1 MLLCSTITS
10 IIAPPVCQCPDKA
23 MYFRG
28 ASNHR
33 GGFDMSYIPNT
44 AEEQQAMLEHMGL
57 SSIEDLLTPVPE
69 NVRLRRPL
77 DLPPALPEPELKRLL
92 SGMAAQ
98 NKNLDSTISF
108 LGAGTY
114 DHAIPSVV
122 PHLQRRSEFV
132 TSYTP
137 YQPEVSQGMLQAI
150 YEFQTMVCQI
160 TGLDIANASLYDG
173 ATAVV
178 EAVLLALGPG
188 GRGEVV
194 ISEGVDPQYRTVLK
208 TYAHARGF
216 HVTEVPTRNG
226 VTSLEAL
233 DEAVGPETKAVVIQQ
248 PNFFGSVEDMTAIEP
263 IAHKG
268 KAVFI
273 SAITEPASLGI
284 LAAPGDYNAD
294 IAVGELM
301 SFGNPMSYG
310 GPALR
315 FMASKQKYMRLLPGR
330 LVGQTVEEGGE
341 KQTGY
346 VLTLQTR
353 EQHIRRERATSNIC
367 TNQSLLAVG
376 ATIFLAALGKQGF
389 RELGELCLQ
398 KAHYAFRQI
407 TALPG
412 YEAAFSSPF
421 FDEFVIKTPLPA
433 QQLSQRLLQKGI
445 IGGYDLSQSYPD
457 MQNAMLFCVTE
468 TRTKEDIDTLVKAL
482 REIEASQLS
491 GVESG
496 AVGGK
501 GAQA

>member
-1 MLLCSTITS
+1 MTTRPIYRDGEC
-10 IIAPPVCQCPDKA
+10 
-23 MYFRG
+23 
-28 ASNHR
+28 
-33 GGFDMSYIPNT
+33 MSYIPNT
-44 AEEQQAMLEHMGL
+44 PEDQQAMLETLGL
-57 SSIEDLLTPVPE
+57 HSLEELLAPVPE

-77 DLPPALPEPELKRLL
+77 NLPPALSEPDLKRRLG
-92 SGMAAQ
+92 SMHA
-98 NKNLDSTISF
+98 KNRNLATTISF
-108 LGAGTY
+108 SGAGTY
-114 DHAIPSVV
+114 DHAIPIVV
-122 PHLQRRSEFV
+122 PHLPGRSEFV

-194 ISEGVDPQYRTVLK
+194 ISQGVDPQYRRVLH

-216 HVTEVPTRNG
+216 QVKEVPIRDG
-226 VTSLEAL
+226 VTSIEDLN
-233 DEAVGPETKAVVIQQ
+233 EAVTSATSAVVIQQ
-248 PNFFGSVEDMTAIEP
+248 PNFFGCIEDMQAIEP

-273 SAITEPASLGI
+273 ANITEPASLGI

-301 SFGNPMSYG
+301 SFGNTMSYG
-310 GPALR
+310 GPALG

-341 KQTGY
+341 RQTGY

-376 ATIFLAALGKQGF
+376 ATIYMAAIGKQGF

-407 TALPG
+407 TELPG
-412 YEAAFSSPF
+412 FEAAFNAPF
-421 FDEFVIKTPLPA
+421 FDEFVIKVPVTTQKL
-433 QQLSQRLLQKGI
+433 QQHLEQAGI
-445 IGGYDLSQSYPD
+445 IGGYALASSYPD
-457 MQNAMLFCVTE
+457 MPNDILFCVTE
-468 TRTKEDIDTLVKAL
+468 TRTKEDIDYLVKVL
-482 REIEASQLS
+482 RE
-491 GVESG
+491 V
-496 AVGGK
+496 
-501 GAQA
+501 QA

>member
-1 MLLCSTITS
+1 
-10 IIAPPVCQCPDKA
+10 
-23 MYFRG
+23 
-28 ASNHR
+28 
-33 GGFDMSYIPNT
+33 MSYIPNT
-44 AEEQQAMLEHMGL
+44 PEDQQAMLEKLDL
-57 SSIEDLLTPVPE
+57 SSLEDLLAPVPE

-77 DLPPALPEPELKRLL
+77 DLPPALSEPDLKRLL
-92 SGMAAQ
+92 NGMAAK
-98 NKNLDSTISF
+98 NKNLDAVVSF

-173 ATAVV
+173 ATAMV
-178 EAVLLALGPG
+178 EAALLAVGPG

-194 ISEGVDPQYRTVLK
+194 ISMGVDPQYRRVLH

-216 HVTEVPTRNG
+216 TVKEVPTRNG
-226 VTSLEAL
+226 VTSPEDL
-233 DEAVGPETKAVVIQQ
+233 DAAVSATTAAVVIQQ
-248 PNFFGSVEDMTAIEP
+248 PNFFGCIEDMRAIEP
-263 IAHKG
+263 VAHKG
-268 KAVFI
+268 KAIFV
-273 SAITEPASLGI
+273 ATITEPASLSV
-284 LAAPGDYNAD
+284 LASPGEYGAD

-301 SFGNPMSYG
+301 SFGNTMSYG
-310 GPALR
+310 GPALG
-315 FMASKQKYMRLLPGR
+315 FMAARSKYMRLLPGR
-330 LVGQTVEEGGE
+330 LVGQTIEEGGQ

-376 ATIFLAALGKQGF
+376 ATIYLAALGKQGF

-412 YEAAFSSPF
+412 YKAAFSSPF
-421 FDEFVIKTPLPA
+421 FDEFVITAPVSA
-433 QQLSQRLLQKGI
+433 QRLQQHFEQAGI
-445 IGGYDLSQSYPD
+445 IGGYALRDGYPD
-457 MQNAMLFCVTE
+457 MPNDMLFCVTE
-468 TRTKEDIDTLVKAL
+468 TRSKEDIDYLVDVLK
-482 REIEASQLS
+482 E
-491 GVESG
+491 V
-496 AVGGK
+496 
-501 GAQA
+501 QA

>member
-1 MLLCSTITS
+1 
-10 IIAPPVCQCPDKA
+10 
-23 MYFRG
+23 
-28 ASNHR
+28 
-33 GGFDMSYIPNT
+33 MSYVPNT
-44 AEEQQAMLEHMGL
+44 PEDQQAMLATLGL
-57 SSIEDLLTPVPE
+57 STLEDLLAPVPE

-77 DLPPALPEPELKRLL
+77 DLPPALSEPDLKRLL
-92 SGMAAQ
+92 YNMAAK
-98 NKNLDSTISF
+98 NKNLDSTLSF

-173 ATAVV
+173 ATAMV
-178 EAVLLALGPG
+178 EAVLLAVGPG
-188 GRGEVV
+188 GRGEAV
-194 ISEGVDPQYRTVLK
+194 ISMGVDPQYRRVLH

-216 HVTEVPTRNG
+216 SVREVPTRDG
-226 VTSLEAL
+226 VTSLEDL
-233 DEAVGPETKAVVIQQ
+233 DAAVSATTAAVVIQQ
-248 PNFFGSVEDMTAIEP
+248 PNFFGCIEDMRAIEP

-268 KAVFI
+268 KAVFVTT
-273 SAITEPASLGI
+273 ITEPASLGV
-284 LAAPGDYNAD
+284 LAPPGEYGAD

-310 GPALR
+310 GPALG
-315 FMASKQKYMRLLPGR
+315 FMSARSKYMRLLPGR
-330 LVGQTVEEGGE
+330 LVGQTVEEGGQ

-376 ATIFLAALGKQGF
+376 ATIYLAALGKQGF
-389 RELGELCLQ
+389 RELGALCLQ
-398 KAHYAFRQI
+398 KAHYAFRQV

-412 YEAAFSSPF
+412 YKAAFSSPF
-421 FDEFVIKTPLPA
+421 FDEFVITAPVPA
-433 QQLSQRLLQKGI
+433 QRLVQHFEQAGI
-445 IGGYDLSQSYPD
+445 IGGYPLREGYPD
-457 MQNAMLFCVTE
+457 MPNDILFCVTE
-468 TRTKEDIDTLVKAL
+468 TRTREDIDYLV
-482 REIEASQLS
+482 
-491 GVESG
+491 GVLKE
-496 AVGGK
+496 V
-501 GAQA
+501 QA

>member
-1 MLLCSTITS
+1 
-10 IIAPPVCQCPDKA
+10 
-23 MYFRG
+23 
-28 ASNHR
+28 
-33 GGFDMSYIPNT
+33 MSYIPNT
-44 AEEQQAMLEHMGL
+44 PEDQEAMLATLGL
-57 SSIEDLLTPVPE
+57 PSLEALLSPVPE

-77 DLPPALPEPELKRLL
+77 DLPPALSEPDLKRVLA
-92 SGMAAQ
+92 SMAAK
-98 NKNLDSTISF
+98 NKNLDTTIAF

-173 ATAVV
+173 STAVV

-194 ISEGVDPQYRTVLK
+194 VSMGVDPQYRRVLH

-216 HVTEVPTRNG
+216 QVKEVPLRNG
-226 VTSLEAL
+226 VTSIEDL
-233 DEAVGPETKAVVIQQ
+233 DEAVSAGTSAVVVQQ
-248 PNFFGSVEDMTAIEP
+248 PNFFGCIEDMTAIEP

-268 KAVFI
+268 KAVFVTN
-273 SAITEPASLGI
+273 ITEPASLGV
-284 LAAPGDYNAD
+284 LAAPGEYGAD

-301 SFGNPMSYG
+301 SFGNTMSYG
-310 GPALR
+310 GPALG
-315 FMASKQKYMRLLPGR
+315 FMAAKQKYMRLLPGR
-330 LVGQTVEEGGE
+330 LVGQTVEESGE

-376 ATIFLAALGKQGF
+376 ATIYLAALGKQGF

-398 KAHYAFRQI
+398 KAHYACRQI
-407 TALPG
+407 SALPG
-412 YEAAFSSPF
+412 FEAAFTSPF
-421 FDEFVIKTPLPA
+421 FDEFVIKAPIATQKL
-433 QQLSQRLLQKGI
+433 QQHFEQADI
-445 IGGYDLSQSYPD
+445 IGGYDLSLDYPD
-457 MQNAMLFCVTE
+457 MENCLLFCVTE
-468 TRTKEDIDTLVKAL
+468 TRTKEDIDCLVDVLKEVQ
-482 REIEASQLS
+482 R
-491 GVESG
+491 
-496 AVGGK
+496 
-501 GAQA
+501 

>member
-1 MLLCSTITS
+1 M
-10 IIAPPVCQCPDKA
+10 
-23 MYFRG
+23 G
-28 ASNHR
+28 ASLPCSKESVR
-33 GGFDMSYIPNT
+33 MSYIPNT
-44 AEEQQAMLEHMGL
+44 PEDQDMMLARL
-57 SSIEDLLTPVPE
+57 DLPSLEALLAPVPE

-77 DLPPALPEPELKRLL
+77 NLPPALSEPDLKRVLTN
-92 SGMAAQ
+92 MAAK
-98 NKNLDSTISF
+98 NKNLDTTIAF

-173 ATAVV
+173 ATALV
-178 EAVLLALGPG
+178 EAVLLAIGPG

-194 ISEGVDPQYRTVLK
+194 ISKGVDPQYRRVLH

-216 HVTEVPTRNG
+216 SVKEVPTRDG
-226 VTSLEAL
+226 ITSIEDL
-233 DEAVGPETKAVVIQQ
+233 DSSVNVATAAVVIQQ
-248 PNFFGSVEDMTAIEP
+248 PNFFGCIEDMRAIEP
-263 IAHKG
+263 VAHKG
-268 KAVFI
+268 KAVFVTT
-273 SAITEPASLGI
+273 ITEPASLGV
-284 LAAPGDYNAD
+284 LASPGEYGAD

-301 SFGNPMSYG
+301 SFGNTMSYG
-310 GPALR
+310 GPALG
-315 FMASKQKYMRLLPGR
+315 FMSARNKYMRLMPGR
-330 LVGQTVEEGGE
+330 LVGQTVEEGSQ

-376 ATIFLAALGKQGF
+376 ATIYLAALGKQGF

-407 TALPG
+407 TAIPG
-412 YEAAFSSPF
+412 FEAVFSGPF
-421 FDEFVIKTPLPA
+421 FDEFVIKVPGSLAKLQQHFA
-433 QQLSQRLLQKGI
+433 QAGI
-445 IGGYDLSQSYPD
+445 IGGYPLRESYPGID
-457 MQNAMLFCVTE
+457 DCMLFCV
-468 TRTKEDIDTLVKAL
+468 
-482 REIEASQLS
+482 
-491 GVESG
+491 
-496 AVGGK
+496 
-501 GAQA
+501 

>member
-1 MLLCSTITS
+1 
-10 IIAPPVCQCPDKA
+10 
-23 MYFRG
+23 
-28 ASNHR
+28 
-33 GGFDMSYIPNT
+33 MSYIPNT
-44 AEEQQAMLEHMGL
+44 PEDQRAMLETLGL
-57 SSIEDLLTPVPE
+57 PSWEALLAPVPE
-69 NVRLRRPL
+69 NVRLRRHL
-77 DLPPALPEPELKRLL
+77 NLPPALPEPDLKRLL
-92 SGMAAQ
+92 SRMAAK
-98 NKNLDSTISF
+98 NKNLDTVISF

-122 PHLQRRSEFV
+122 SHLQRRSEFV

-173 ATAVV
+173 STAMI
-178 EAVLLALGPG
+178 EAVLLAVGPG

-194 ISEGVDPQYRTVLK
+194 ISEGVDPQYRTVLH

-216 HVTEVPTRNG
+216 NVKEVPTHNG
-226 VTSLEAL
+226 VTSIEAL
-233 DEAVGPETKAVVIQQ
+233 NEAVTPTTAAVVIQQ
-248 PNFFGSVEDMTAIEP
+248 PNFFGCIEDVQAIEP

-268 KAVFI
+268 KAVFV
-273 SAITEPASLGI
+273 ATITEPASLGI
-284 LAAPGDYNAD
+284 LTPPGAYGAD

-310 GPALR
+310 GPALG
-315 FMASKQKYMRLLPGR
+315 FMASRSKYMRLLPGR
-330 LVGQTVEEGGE
+330 LVGQTVEEGAE

-389 RELGELCLQ
+389 RELGELCLH

-412 YEAAFSSPF
+412 YSARFSSPF
-421 FDEFVIKTPLPA
+421 FDEFVITAPVSAWQL
-433 QQLSQRLLQKGI
+433 QQHFEQAGI
-445 IGGYDLSQSYPD
+445 IGGYPLSEHYAG
-457 MQNAMLFCVTE
+457 MENEMLFCVTE
-468 TRTKEDIDTLVKAL
+468 TRTKEDIDRLV
-482 REIEASQLS
+482 EVLS
-491 GVESG
+491 EV
-496 AVGGK
+496 
-501 GAQA
+501 QA

>member
-1 MLLCSTITS
+1 
-10 IIAPPVCQCPDKA
+10 
-23 MYFRG
+23 
-28 ASNHR
+28 
-33 GGFDMSYIPNT
+33 MSYIPNT
-44 AEEQQAMLEHMGL
+44 PEDQQAMLETLGL
-57 SSIEDLLTPVPE
+57 SSLEALLAPVPE

-77 DLPPALPEPELKRLL
+77 NLPPALSEPDLKRLL
-92 SGMAAQ
+92 SNMAAK
-98 NKNLDSTISF
+98 NKNLDTTISF

-173 ATAVV
+173 STAMV
-178 EAVLLALGPG
+178 EAVLLAIGPG

-194 ISEGVDPQYRTVLK
+194 ISEGVDPQYRIVLR

-216 HVTEVPTRNG
+216 HVKEVPTHNG
-226 VTSLEAL
+226 VTSIEAL
-233 DEAVGPETKAVVIQQ
+233 NEAVTPTTAAVVIQQ
-248 PNFFGSVEDMTAIEP
+248 PNFFGCIEDVRAIEP

-268 KAVFI
+268 RAVFVTT
-273 SAITEPASLGI
+273 ITEPASLGI
-284 LAAPGDYNAD
+284 LTPPAEYGAD

-301 SFGNPMSYG
+301 SFGNTMSYG
-310 GPALR
+310 GPALG
-315 FMASKQKYMRLLPGR
+315 FMASRNKYMRLLPGR

-376 ATIFLAALGKQGF
+376 ATIFMAALGKQGF

-412 YEAAFSSPF
+412 YSARFSSPF
-421 FDEFVIKTPLPA
+421 YDEFVVTAPVSA
-433 QQLSQRLLQKGI
+433 RQLQRHFEQAGI
-445 IGGYDLSQSYPD
+445 IGGYPLSEQYAG
-457 MQNAMLFCVTE
+457 MENEMLFCVTE
-468 TRTKEDIDTLVKAL
+468 TRTKEDIDRLV
-482 REIEASQLS
+482 EVLS
-491 GVESG
+491 EVR
-496 AVGGK
+496 A
-501 GAQA
+501 

>member
-1 MLLCSTITS
+1 
-10 IIAPPVCQCPDKA
+10 
-23 MYFRG
+23 
-28 ASNHR
+28 
-33 GGFDMSYIPNT
+33 MSYVPNT
-44 AEEQQAMLEHMGL
+44 PEDQAAMLATLGL
-57 SSIEDLLTPVPE
+57 SSLEALLAPVPE

-77 DLPPALPEPELKRLL
+77 DLPPALSEPDLKRLL
-92 SGMAAQ
+92 NGVAAK
-98 NKNLDSTISF
+98 NRNLDTTISF

-173 ATAVV
+173 STALV
-178 EAVLLALGPG
+178 EAVLLAVGPG

-194 ISEGVDPQYRTVLK
+194 ISQGVDPQYRRVLH

-216 HVTEVPTRNG
+216 KVKEVPMSNG
-226 VTSLEAL
+226 VTSIEAL
-233 DEAVGPETKAVVIQQ
+233 DEAVSATTSAVVIQQ
-248 PNFFGSVEDMTAIEP
+248 PNFFGCIEDMTTIEP

-268 KAVFI
+268 RAVFVTN
-273 SAITEPASLGI
+273 ITEPASLGI
-284 LAAPGDYNAD
+284 LAPPGEYGAD

-301 SFGNPMSYG
+301 CFGNTMSYG
-310 GPALR
+310 GPALG
-315 FMASKQKYMRLLPGR
+315 FMSARQKFMRLMPGR
-330 LVGQTVEEGGE
+330 LVGQTVEEGSE

-376 ATIFLAALGKQGF
+376 ATIFMAALGKQGF
-389 RELGELCLQ
+389 RELAELCLQ
-398 KAHYAFRQI
+398 KAHYAFRRI

-421 FDEFVIKTPLPA
+421 FDEFVIKAPISMKKL
-433 QQLSQRLLQKGI
+433 QQHFDQAGI
-445 IGGYDLSQSYPD
+445 IGGYELSDNYADLE
-457 MQNAMLFCVTE
+457 NCMLFCVTE
-468 TRTKEDIDTLVKAL
+468 TRTKEDIDRLVTMLK
-482 REIEASQLS
+482 E
-491 GVESG
+491 V
-496 AVGGK
+496 
-501 GAQA
+501 QA